1 LPFFSH
7 PEFQLFGR
15 VAISIVLEASPFLL
29 IGAFLSVLLE
39 RYATADRLAR
49 WVPAR
54 PAAQIAAG
62 LVGGMVLPVCE
73 CGVVPIARRLIDKG
87 VSAHT
92 VITYMLAAPVINP
105 VVLISTYVAFGG
117 DLALVLGRTAI
128 VGVTAALSGWLLGRG
143 RPQDLLN
150 RGPRSIPATT
160 ADHGAA
166 PCCHHP
172 GEFEPAW
179 TDRWVALDVMRR
191 TALEFMDMGKYL
203 IAGALA
209 AAAFKVLLPW
219 QLIQVFAGSLPA
231 AVGLLM
237 ALAVLLSVCSEAD
250 AFVAASL
257 VYFPSAAQLAFM
269 SIGPMVDLKLIG
281 MYFFTFQKRPAL
293 FLVAIPILCVY
304 ALSILASPVLR

>member
-1 LPFFSH
+1 MPFFSH

-15 VAISIVLEASPFLL
+15 TAISIVLEASPFLMFGSL
-29 IGAFLSVLLE
+29 LSVLLG
-39 RYATADRLAR
+39 RSATPDRLAR
-49 WVPAR
+49 WIPAR

-87 VSAHT
+87 VSART

-117 DLALVLGRTAI
+117 DLALVLSRAAI
-128 VGVTAALSGWLLGRG
+128 VGITAALAGWLLGRG

-150 RGPRSIPATT
+150 WGPRPLPAT
-160 ADHGAA
+160 AAEQDAA
-166 PCCHHP
+166 PCCHHH
-172 GEFEPAW
+172 GKFEPAW
-179 TDRWVALDVMRR
+179 TDRWVALAVMRS
-191 TALEFMDMGKYL
+191 TAFEFMDMGKYL

-209 AAAFKVLLPW
+209 AAAFKVFLPW

-257 VYFPSAAQLAFM
+257 VYFPPASQLAFM
-269 SIGPMVDLKLIG
+269 AIGPMVDLKLIG
-281 MYFFTFQKRPAL
+281 MYLFTFQKRPAL
-293 FLVAIPILCVY
+293 FLVALPILCVY
-304 ALSILASPVLR
+304 ALSILAAPVLR